1 MSVEALTNIFESF
14 ASAISGAKGLG
25 DFLVY
30 LGFAVLLV
38 IGLVGVAVLLARLV
52 RVVFNLS
59 PSSFLVFIAV
69 SALVLV
75 VVGVLLP

>member
-1 MSVEALTNIFESF
+1 MSGEALTNILNAFT
-14 ASAISGAKGLG
+14 AALSGAKGLG

-38 IGLVGVAVLLARLV
+38 IGLVGLGILLARLV

-59 PSSFLVFIAV
+59 PSSFLVFVAV
-69 SALVLV
+69 FAVVLV